1 MWVRTVCVFHK
12 TLSDLQRQLLGKTR
26 RKRYEVVRRGLGSA
40 KKTTNEDLSWKKCCV
55 IFFIYRC
62 ERLPQECQR
71 CVWPASDWWCARCT
85 WSKRS
90 EEVHRFSQMLTFTQI
105 RQRERETYHISMNF
119 WACLAGSTQIH
130 RRHSQLLQRVTR
142 GVTRRWRQT
151 YYISFFEY
159 FLFSLMICEMIKMTS
174 IGLKLKTICKVF
186 AWLCY
191 DGSWV
196 TSLISAIVL

>member
-62 ERLPQECQR
+62 EHLPQECQR

-105 RQRERETYHISMNF
+105 RQRQRERDVSHKYEFLGLFSWKYPDSQETFTVTAKGYKRSNEAMKADLLHFIF
-119 WACLAGSTQIH
+119 WVFS
-130 RRHSQLLQRVTR
+130 
-142 GVTRRWRQT
+142 
-151 YYISFFEY
+151 
-159 FLFSLMICEMIKMTS
+159 FLFNDLWDDKND
-174 IGLKLKTICKVF
+174 LH
-186 AWLCY
+186 WLE
-191 DGSWV
+191 
-196 TSLISAIVL
+196 T